1 MRKAG
6 IALVILAAA
15 ALIALSQSF
24 FTVRQDETAIVM
36 QFGEPVSGP
45 LEPGAHFKVP
55 FIQRVVYFD
64 TRILDYE
71 ARRADV
77 HTLDGK
83 VIVLDSYVRW
93 RIRDPLLFYKTV
105 RTQANALPRLND
117 TVYSALINQ
126 VNQHTLTQI
135 VSGERN
141 AIMEKVTALAT
152 REAMKEYGI
161 QVVDVRIKRADL
173 PAQNQEDVFR
183 RMRTDREREARQY
196 RADGARE
203 ATVIRSEADRDYA
216 IIVAQARAEAERIR
230 AGADAKVTRIY
241 GEAFSKSPAF
251 YDFRRSLEAYRN
263 SFQNGTRIILPED
276 APLLRHFMGGEG
288 SLKGGG
294 AKK

>member
-1 MRKAG
+1 MSTKK
-6 IALVILAAA
+6 ISLIVLLVIAF
-15 ALIALSQSF
+15 IVLSQSF
-24 FTVRQDETAIVM
+24 FTVRQDQTALVM
-36 QFGEPVSGP
+36 QFGEPVSSALTPGP
-45 LEPGAHFKVP
+45 HFKVP
-55 FIQRVVYFD
+55 FIQRVLYFD

-105 RTQANALPRLND
+105 RTRNNALPRLND

-126 VNQHTLTQI
+126 VNQHTLPQI

-152 REAMKEYGI
+152 KETMKEFGI

-173 PAQNQEDVFR
+173 PSQNQEDVFR
-183 RMRTDREREARQY
+183 RMQTDREREARQY
-196 RADGARE
+196 RADGKRQ

-216 IIVAQARAEAERIR
+216 IIVAQAEAQAQAIRAKADAEVIRIYAEAL
-230 AGADAKVTRIY
+230 
-241 GEAFSKSPAF
+241 SKAPDF
-251 YDFRRSLEAYRN
+251 YEFKRSLDAYRK
-263 SFQNGTRIILPED
+263 SFKENTRMIIPAES
-276 APLLRHFMGGEG
+276 PI
-288 SLKGGG
+288 LKYFHL
-294 AKK
+294 KE

>member
-1 MRKAG
+1 MNSRK
-6 IALVILAAA
+6 ILIVVLLVIAFAVF
-15 ALIALSQSF
+15 SQAF
-24 FTVRQDETAIVM
+24 FTVRQDQTAIVM
-36 QFGEPVSGP
+36 QFGEPVSSA
-45 LEPGAHFKVP
+45 LSPGAHFKLP
-55 FIQRVVYFD
+55 FVQHVVYFD

-105 RTQANALPRLND
+105 RTQNNALPRLND

-126 VNQHTLTQI
+126 VNQHTLPEI

-152 REAMKEYGI
+152 KETMREYGI

-173 PAQNQEDVFR
+173 PSQNQEDVFR

-196 RADGARE
+196 RADGKRQ
-203 ATVIRSEADRDYA
+203 ATIIRSAADRDYA
-216 IIVAQARAEAERIR
+216 IIVAEAEAQAEAIR
-230 AGADAKVTRIY
+230 AKADAEVVRIY
-241 GEAFSKSPAF
+241 ADALSKAPEF
-251 YDFRRSLEAYRN
+251 YEFMRSLEAYRQGFRDN
-263 SFQNGTRIILPED
+263 TRIILPAD
-276 APLLRHFMGGEG
+276 SPVLKHFHLEQ
-288 SLKGGG
+288 
-294 AKK
+294 

>member
-1 MRKAG
+1 MNSKKISLAVLLV
-6 IALVILAAA
+6 LVI
-15 ALIALSQSF
+15 IVFSQSF
-24 FTVRQDETAIVM
+24 FTVRQDQTAIVM
-36 QFGEPVSGP
+36 QLGEPVSTALPPGP
-45 LEPGAHFKVP
+45 HFKLP

-105 RTQANALPRLND
+105 RTQNNALPRLND

-126 VNQHTLTQI
+126 VNQHTLPQI

-152 REAMKEYGI
+152 KETMKEYGI

-173 PAQNQEDVFR
+173 PSQNQEDVFR
-183 RMRTDREREARQY
+183 RMQTDREREARQY
-196 RADGARE
+196 RADGKRR
-203 ATVIRSEADRDYA
+203 ATIIRSEADRDYA
-216 IIVAQARAEAERIR
+216 IIVAEAEAQAQAIR
-230 AGADAKVTRIY
+230 AKADAEVVRIY
-241 GEAFSKSPAF
+241 AEALSKAPEF
-251 YDFRRSLEAYRN
+251 YDFKRSLETYRKGFKN
-263 SFQNGTRIILPED
+263 NTQIILPAD
-276 APLLRHFMGGEG
+276 SPLLKYLH
-288 SLKGGG
+288 LNK
-294 AKK
+294 